1 MKYSNR
7 SDFHRRY
14 NPRVPTRYVVILS
27 LILILSTLANL

>member
-27 LILILSTLANL
+27 IALILTTLGNL